1 MTEALGVPEEFFAH
15 HGNLSR
21 EYREYAERRMKDTS
35 RPASIICIMTL
46 ELGIDVGDI
55 EAVAQLGPGHT
66 VSGMRQRLGRSGR
79 RPGQSA
85 VMRVYIKET
94 ELTADSHPLE
104 ALCAQTVQTIAM
116 LNLMLRKWNEPP
128 QPGRLHLST
137 LLHQIMA
144 LISQH
149 GGITVPKAWDI
160 LIRGGKSTGVD
171 LALFKKLLLRMGN
184 PEVGLPEQAKDGI
197 LLPGSTGQ
205 RLLESRDIF
214 VVFMTPGD
222 YKVIAEGGRAI
233 GQVPWHQLVLAR
245 STAHPR
251 GTPIAHR
258 GGGYAAARAV
268 GKAFKGRFTAN
279 LRRRAPAASRRRC
292 RGNASRLGGPFDP
305 GLARLCLQAAPGGGT
320 ADL

>member
-116 LNLMLRKWNEPP
+116 LNLMLRKWNEPRSP
-128 QPGRLHLST
+128 DVFTSRRCCTRLWRS
-137 LLHQIMA
+137 
-144 LISQH
+144 
-149 GGITVPKAWDI
+149 
-160 LIRGGKSTGVD
+160 
-171 LALFKKLLLRMGN
+171 LA
-184 PEVGLPEQAKDGI
+184 
-197 LLPGSTGQ
+197 
-205 RLLESRDIF
+205 
-214 VVFMTPGD
+214 
-222 YKVIAEGGRAI
+222 
-233 GQVPWHQLVLAR
+233 
-245 STAHPR
+245 STAASLFLRH
-251 GTPIAHR
+251 GT
-258 GGGYAAARAV
+258 
-268 GKAFKGRFTAN
+268 
-279 LRRRAPAASRRRC
+279 S
-292 RGNASRLGGPFDP
+292 
-305 GLARLCLQAAPGGGT
+305 
-320 ADL
+320 